1 MRNDRRSE
9 PESKTRDVG
18 SLQFASAKFLMR
30 LTGGHC
36 PMPNHPDKRPSF
48 SAKPGRVPGTTVVA
62 CGAKCCTQ
70 RELLAHLSTLGYRLG
85 PMKMAAKRQRRQVIA
100 TTSIAWRALTPSER
114 RMYDQI
120 HASDDGLTYNDFVLA
135 GISRSAVSVGLRAL
149 QALGFLGVKRSPRR
163 KGCQRYGQ
171 NLYWIERRWLD
182 YEAHGLSQA
191 IKAKALDTARTV
203 ARAARNGGEDISQP
217 APLDASRHR
226 RKTETGGSDLR
237 VSEVRV
243 RGSDSGTESYVVRSL
258 TSLSEHS
265 DRLTLSMKRTSGGSG
280 SNAAPPVRD
289 ASDPGPMSED
299 SYGYDPNTDR
309 SVSSSS
315 VPRATPKPSTPTPVI
330 SSGFKPCDMACRKGC
345 VQPDGVCVKLKGEQW
360 THGEKSARR
369 GDTPDN
375 GKGTKWAKSSS

>member
-1 MRNDRRSE
+1 MASTSRMTKPTGKEDSVMANLSQGRSGSNDARRGDPSF
-9 PESKTRDVG
+9 DVRP
-18 SLQFASAKFLMR
+18 LQFASAKFLMR

-36 PMPNHPDKRPSF
+36 PMPHHEDKRPSF
-48 SAKPGRVPGTTVVA
+48 SAKSGREPGTTVVA

-70 RELLAHLSTLGYRLG
+70 LELVAHIRELGYRLG
-85 PMKMAAKRQRRQVIA
+85 PMKMAAKRQRRPVIA

-182 YEAHGLSQA
+182 YEADGLSQA

-243 RGSDSGTESYVVRSL
+243 RGSDSGTESDVVRTLASI
-258 TSLSEHS
+258 SQDS
-265 DRLTLSMKRTSGGSG
+265 DRPTLSMKRTSGGSG
-280 SNAAPPVRD
+280 SDAAPPIRD

-299 SYGYDPNTDR
+299 SYGYDPTTDK
-309 SVSSSS
+309 SFSSNRPPGRVLRHERRQQRRQQPAPASS
-315 VPRATPKPSTPTPVI
+315 RATWLAARAA
-330 SSGFKPCDMACRKGC
+330 SSRTAC
-345 VQPDGVCVKLKGEQW
+345 
-360 THGEKSARR
+360 A
-369 GDTPDN
+369 
-375 GKGTKWAKSSS
+375 

>member
-1 MRNDRRSE
+1 MTGM
-9 PESKTRDVG
+9 P
-18 SLQFASAKFLMR
+18 LQFASAKFLMR
-30 LTGGHC
+30 LTRGGHC
-36 PMPNHPDKRPSF
+36 PMPHHEDKRPSF
-48 SAKPGRVPGTTVVA
+48 SAKPGREPGTTIVA
-62 CGAKCCTQ
+62 CGVCSGTKEGHLA
-70 RELLAHLSTLGYRLG
+70 LLAHLRKLGYRLG
-85 PMKMAAKRQRRQVIA
+85 PMKMAVKRQRRPVIA

-171 NLYWIERRWLD
+171 NRYWIERRWLD
-182 YEAHGLSQA
+182 YEADGLSQA
-191 IKAKALDTARTV
+191 IKAKALDAARIV

-237 VSEVRV
+237 VSEVWV

-258 TSLSEHS
+258 ASKSEHS

-280 SNAAPPVRD
+280 SDAAPPLDPMSVTGAIRRERVLKPTPSRWTLAMIDRLGDD
-289 ASDPGPMSED
+289 ASGHSGADTAVAPSSQSRRP
-299 SYGYDPNTDR
+299 DR
-309 SVSSSS
+309 SGGQ
-315 VPRATPKPSTPTPVI
+315 PAATPAPPSLRMPESTLRQQRI
-330 SSGFKPCDMACRKGC
+330 
-345 VQPDGVCVKLKGEQW
+345 ENE
-360 THGEKSARR
+360 EKRRRRAGTTSDSERNRNGR
-369 GDTPDN
+369 GD
-375 GKGTKWAKSSS
+375 